1 MGLTLQTGN
10 GSDSN
15 DENPE
20 IREDFYQA
28 RLKEVNA
35 YEKNDR
41 DKVALI
47 FEVPHPD
54 REELVEVGL
63 FHSAA
68 ITSYTEE
75 TKAEADIEISDSA
88 LYRMFDRIGM
98 VDEVE
103 AELTARMRA
112 SEIID
117 SEVPDNFLTEFD
129 GGFKA
134 DDAEPGVREREREM
148 IASVLDAQL
157 GDRFFRVSVVTPQG
171 DGGSLVDKVSEVVD
185 ESDVESELLL
195 GEDGDGGEDAIF
207 DEEDEDL
214 SDDLDDEKDS
224 LGV

>member
-15 DENPE
+15 NENPE

-75 TKAEADIEISDSA
+75 TKTEADIEISDSA

-148 IASVLDAQL
+148 IAGVLDAQL

-171 DGGSLVDKVSEVVD
+171 DGGSLVDKVSEVID
-185 ESDVESELLL
+185 REDVESDLLL
-195 GEDGDGGEDAIF
+195 GEDGDEEDAIF